1 MKLPIGA
8 RFAPAWATVALAASL
23 AIPAAGAAP
32 VAAAGTAR
40 VCDDSVAPSIWILP
54 LTSAKLTFGLGE
66 SKVFRVYVR
75 NNWTCASLG
84 WSATNVVR
92 SVSGHVWR
100 YGPAGPTS
108 GVVPPG
114 STGTTAFVVTA
125 PPFYSPRADVY
136 IAVYTAVRAP
146 GFHWS
151 VGMTDL
157 LD

>member
-1 MKLPIGA
+1 MKPAFGA
-8 RFAPAWATVALAASL
+8 RLARTSAALTLAASFV
-23 AIPAAGAAP
+23 IPVAGVAP
-32 VAAAGTAR
+32 VAAAGTASA
-40 VCDDSVAPSIWILP
+40 CDDSVAPNVWVLP
-54 LTSAKLTFGLGE
+54 LTSAKLTFGVGE

-84 WSATNVVR
+84 WSATNVVT

-125 PPFYSPRADVY
+125 PPFYSARADVY
-136 IAVYTAVRAP
+136 IAVYATVRAP

-151 VGMTDL
+151 VGMTDIP
-157 LD
+157 D

>member
-1 MKLPIGA
+1 MMVPTRTRLT
-8 RFAPAWATVALAASL
+8 RTATALAIAASL
-23 AIPAAGAAP
+23 ALPVATAAP
-32 VAAAGTAR
+32 VAAAGVAK

-84 WSATNVVR
+84 WSATNVVT
-92 SVSGHVWR
+92 SVSGYVWR

-125 PPFYSPRADVY
+125 PPFYSARADVY
-136 IAVYTAVRAP
+136 ITVNATVRAP

-151 VGMTDL
+151 VGMTD
-157 LD
+157 